1 MHDVA
6 VYVME
11 GLPFARDVS
20 LENSVDSCLCFRLV
34 LLLSVSCLFF
44 LCESP
49 SSLCTGFDSVS
60 YYVDEEVLW
69 INPSANVFVFG
80 DFNIHHKNWLTYS
93 GRTDRAGELYYNFS
107 ISNDFTPM
115 VNFPTCIPDWDLQT
129 CSFRSICFFW
139 CEYLFYNRFPSIGKF
154 WSYCCLSFHWF
165 SVKLKTGCP
174 VSLRNGWLFLCWL
187 GQSSWSFKRFLLGG
201 YL

>member
-60 YYVDEEVLW
+60 YYIDEEVLW

-80 DFNIHHKNWLTYS
+80 DLIFII
-93 GRTDRAGELYYNFS
+93 RTG
-107 ISNDFTPM
+107 
-115 VNFPTCIPDWDLQT
+115 
-129 CSFRSICFFW
+129 
-139 CEYLFYNRFPSIGKF
+139 
-154 WSYCCLSFHWF
+154 
-165 SVKLKTGCP
+165 
-174 VSLRNGWLFLCWL
+174 
-187 GQSSWSFKRFLLGG
+187 
-201 YL
+201 